1 MNETENQTI
10 EVSTEE
16 ARLLSDY
23 RQSNALLEQATE
35 EKKKKNSK
43 DRFVMVEQ
51 GALWRLT
58 QQFTS
63 IHEYAFFN
71 YLMEKMN
78 QTNSVMV
85 SQKVLMKILGTSRQT
100 IHKTIQRL
108 EYLNII
114 KIIKIGTANCYVV
127 NSDIVWKKNRES
139 KEKMSI
145 FNATLIA
152 DWDEQTIEYK
162 SNWDTKLQPVP
173 RPWVKE
179 QQALNEQKEYEEEYD
194 KFTS

>member
-1 MNETENQTI
+1 MNENENQTI
-10 EVSTEE
+10 EISQDE
-16 ARLLSDY
+16 AKMLAEY
-23 RQSNALLEQATE
+23 RESNAFVEKMIAD
-35 EKKKKNSK
+35 KKKKNSK
-43 DRFVMVEQ
+43 DRFVMLEQ
-51 GALWRLT
+51 GVIWRLT

-85 SQKVLMKILGTSRQT
+85 SQKLLMKILGTSRQT
-100 IHKTIQRL
+100 IHKTVSRL

-173 RPWVKE
+173 RPFIQE
-179 QQALNEQKEYEEEYD
+179 QQALNKMEEDGEV
-194 KFTS
+194 